1 MVVNEEAKISLQ
13 EQRVCLLSARK
24 DAIDLRVFCWL
35 EDGPEQAR
43 IKLESNAV
51 YSSFSGTAQLAL
63 TFKGA

>member
-1 MVVNEEAKISLQ
+1 MVVDEEAKISLQ

-51 YSSFSGTAQLAL
+51 YSSFSG
-63 TFKGA
+63 